1 MNNDNGLTYV
11 PKFVRQTSDLGY
23 GDIVTHE
30 NYNEKLNLL
39 IQQGDYN
46 TEVLRQLLTPEYDP
60 ERTYHIYYLDKALE
74 DEATRV
80 DQNLQDAVDTLNGRI
95 DDITE
100 GIDDRFTADERDIAT
115 NARNIETNA
124 DNIATNTLN
133 IATNAADILKILD
146 GTTPVAKADAIT
158 GIENAGARK
167 YYGTDRTSAA
177 GFYDMPAAIF
187 AEGTEAQPAL
197 VNGIIFTPAPDS
209 VEESM
214 LTSDV
219 RTKLNRTNITDYELL
234 DNLPL
239 INNVQ
244 LKGNKSL
251 ADLGIQPAGSYI
263 SPAAVADSYYNKTEV
278 DNLLNPKLDTSTAA
292 STYQTQAGMSSYLTT
307 AAASSTYDT
316 ITSVDNKISTVNS
329 SITSLGNDRAKV
341 FVQSGTPSGAKTGD
355 LWIAV

>member
-1 MNNDNGLTYV
+1 MNNNGLTYV

-60 ERTYHIYYLDKALE
+60 DRTYHIYYLDKALE
-74 DEATRV
+74 NEAERV

-95 DDITE
+95 D
-100 GIDDRFTADERDIAT
+100 GLDDRFVADEENIAT
-115 NARNIETNA
+115 NTRNIEINTG
-124 DNIATNTLN
+124 NIATNTLN
-133 IATNAADILKILD
+133 IATNAANILKILD
-146 GTTPVAKADAIT
+146 GTTPVAKANAIT

-167 YYGTDRTSAA
+167 YYGTDRTSTA
-177 GFYDMPAAIF
+177 GFHDMPAAIF

-209 VEESM
+209 VEEAM
-214 LTSDV
+214 LTSEV
-219 RTKLNRTNITDYELL
+219 RTKLNRTSITDYALL
-234 DNLPL
+234 DNLPK
-239 INNVQ
+239 INNIE

-263 SPAAVADSYYNKTEV
+263 SPAAVADSYYNKTQV
-278 DNLLNPKLDTSTAA
+278 DTLLSPKLDASTAA
-292 STYQTQAGMSSYLTT
+292 STYQRQDAMGVYLL
-307 AAASSTYDT
+307 SSTASNTYAT
-316 ITSVDNKISTVNS
+316 QTALANEASARATAITNM
-329 SITSLGNDRAKV
+329 GNDRAKV
-341 FVQSGTPSGAKTGD
+341 FVQSSQPSNAKTGD

>member
-1 MNNDNGLTYV
+1 MNNNGLTYV

-60 ERTYHIYYLDKALE
+60 DRTYHIYYLDKALE
-74 DEATRV
+74 NEAERV

-95 DDITE
+95 D
-100 GIDDRFTADERDIAT
+100 GLDDRFVSDEENIAT
-115 NARNIETNA
+115 NTRNIEINTG
-124 DNIATNTLN
+124 NIATNTLN
-133 IATNAADILKILD
+133 IATNAANILKILD
-146 GTTPVAKADAIT
+146 GTTPVAKANAIT

-167 YYGTDRTSAA
+167 YYGTDRTSTA
-177 GFYDMPAAIF
+177 GFHDMPAAIF

-197 VNGIIFTPAPDS
+197 VNGIVFTPAPDS
-209 VEESM
+209 VEEAM
-214 LTSDV
+214 LTSEV
-219 RTKLNRTNITDYELL
+219 RTKLNRTSITDYALL
-234 DNLPL
+234 DNLPK
-239 INNVQ
+239 INNIE

-263 SPAAVADSYYNKTEV
+263 SPAAVADSYYNKTQV
-278 DNLLNPKLDTSTAA
+278 DTLLSPKLDASTAA
-292 STYQTQAGMSSYLTT
+292 STYQRQDAMGVYLL
-307 AAASSTYDT
+307 SSTASNTYAT
-316 ITSVDNKISTVNS
+316 QTALANEASARATAITNM
-329 SITSLGNDRAKV
+329 GNDRAKV
-341 FVQSGTPSGAKTGD
+341 FVQSSQPSNAKTGD

>member
-1 MNNDNGLTYV
+1 MNNNGLTYV

-60 ERTYHIYYLDKALE
+60 DRTYHIYYLDKALE
-74 DEATRV
+74 HEAERV

-95 DDITE
+95 D
-100 GIDDRFTADERDIAT
+100 GLDDRFVADEENIAT
-115 NARNIETNA
+115 NTRNIEINTG
-124 DNIATNTLN
+124 NIATNTLN
-133 IATNAADILKILD
+133 IATNAANILKILD
-146 GTTPVAKADAIT
+146 GTTPVAKANAIT

-167 YYGTDRTSAA
+167 YYGTDRTSTA
-177 GFYDMPAAIF
+177 GFHDMPAAIF

-209 VEESM
+209 VEEAM
-214 LTSDV
+214 LTSEV
-219 RTKLNRTNITDYELL
+219 RTKLNRTNITDYALL
-234 DNLPL
+234 DNLPK
-239 INNVQ
+239 INNIE

-263 SPAAVADSYYNKTEV
+263 SPAAVADSYYNKTQV
-278 DNLLNPKLDTSTAA
+278 DTLLSQKLDASTAA
-292 STYQTQAGMSSYLTT
+292 STYQRQDAMDVYLL
-307 AAASSTYDT
+307 SSTASNTYAT
-316 ITSVDNKISTVNS
+316 QTALANEASARATAITNM
-329 SITSLGNDRAKV
+329 GNDRAKV
-341 FVQSGTPSGAKTGD
+341 FVQSSQPSNAKTGD

>member
-1 MNNDNGLTYV
+1 MNNNGLTYV

-60 ERTYHIYYLDKALE
+60 DRTYHIYYLDKALE
-74 DEATRV
+74 NEAERV

-95 DDITE
+95 D
-100 GIDDRFTADERDIAT
+100 GLDDRFVADEKNIAT
-115 NARNIETNA
+115 NTRNIEINTG
-124 DNIATNTLN
+124 NIATNTLN
-133 IATNAADILKILD
+133 ITTNAANILKILD
-146 GTTPVAKADAIT
+146 GTTPVAKANAIT

-167 YYGTDRTSAA
+167 YYGTDRTSTA
-177 GFYDMPAAIF
+177 GFHDMPAAIF

-197 VNGIIFTPAPDS
+197 VNGIVFTPAPDS
-209 VEESM
+209 VEEAM
-214 LTSDV
+214 LTSEV
-219 RTKLNRTNITDYELL
+219 RTKLNRTSITDYALL
-234 DNLPL
+234 DNLPK
-239 INNVQ
+239 INNIE

-263 SPAAVADSYYNKTEV
+263 SPAAVADSYYNKTQV
-278 DNLLNPKLDTSTAA
+278 DTLLSPKLDASTAA
-292 STYQTQAGMSSYLTT
+292 STYQRQDAMGVYLL
-307 AAASSTYDT
+307 SSTASNTYAT
-316 ITSVDNKISTVNS
+316 QTALANEASARATAITNM
-329 SITSLGNDRAKV
+329 GNDRAKV
-341 FVQSGTPSGAKTGD
+341 FVQSSQPSNAKTGD

>member
-1 MNNDNGLTYV
+1 MNNNGLTYV

-60 ERTYHIYYLDKALE
+60 DRTYHIYYLDKALE
-74 DEATRV
+74 HEAERV

-95 DDITE
+95 D
-100 GIDDRFTADERDIAT
+100 GLDDRFVTDE
-115 NARNIETNA
+115 E
-124 DNIATNTLN
+124 NIATNTRNIEINTGN
-133 IATNAADILKILD
+133 IATNAANILKILD
-146 GTTPVAKADAIT
+146 GTTPVAKANAIT

-167 YYGTDRTSAA
+167 YYGTDRTSTA

-209 VEESM
+209 VEEAM
-214 LTSDV
+214 LTSEV
-219 RTKLNRTNITDYELL
+219 RTKLNRTSITDYALL
-234 DNLPL
+234 DNLPK
-239 INNVQ
+239 INNIE

-263 SPAAVADSYYNKTEV
+263 SPAAVADSYYNKTQV
-278 DNLLNPKLDTSTAA
+278 DTLLSPKLDASTAA
-292 STYQTQAGMSSYLTT
+292 STYQRQDAMDVYLL
-307 AAASSTYDT
+307 SSTASNTYAT
-316 ITSVDNKISTVNS
+316 QTALANEASARATAITNM
-329 SITSLGNDRAKV
+329 GNDRAKV
-341 FVQSGTPSGAKTGD
+341 FVQSSQPSNAKTGD

>member
-1 MNNDNGLTYV
+1 MNNNGLTYV

-46 TEVLRQLLTPEYDP
+46 TEVLRQLLTPEYNPD
-60 ERTYHIYYLDKALE
+60 RTYHIYYLDKALE
-74 DEATRV
+74 DEAERA
-80 DQNLQDAVDTLNGRI
+80 DQNLQAAVDTFNGRI
-95 DDITE
+95 D
-100 GIDDRFTADERDIAT
+100 GLDDRFVADEEDIAT

-124 DNIATNTLN
+124 GNIATNTLN
-133 IATNAADILKILD
+133 IATNAANILKILN

-214 LTSDV
+214 LTPEV

-234 DNLPL
+234 DNLPE
-239 INNVQ
+239 INNIE

-263 SPAAVADSYYNKTEV
+263 SPAAVADSYYNKTQV
-278 DNLLNPKLDTSTAA
+278 DSLLTPKLDASTAA
-292 STYQTQAGMSSYLTT
+292 STYQRQDAMSVYLL
-307 AAASSTYDT
+307 SSTASNTYAT
-316 ITSVDNKISTVNS
+316 QTALANEASARATAITNM
-329 SITSLGNDRAKV
+329 GNDRAKV
-341 FVQSGTPSGAKTGD
+341 FVQSSQPSNAKTGD

>member
-1 MNNDNGLTYV
+1 MNNNGLTYV

-60 ERTYHIYYLDKALE
+60 DRTYHIYYLDKALE
-74 DEATRV
+74 HEAERV

-95 DDITE
+95 D
-100 GIDDRFTADERDIAT
+100 GLDDRFVADEENIAT
-115 NARNIETNA
+115 NTRNIEINTG
-124 DNIATNTLN
+124 NIATNTLN
-133 IATNAADILKILD
+133 IATNAANILKILD
-146 GTTPVAKADAIT
+146 GTTPVAKANAIT

-167 YYGTDRTSAA
+167 YYGTDRTSTA
-177 GFYDMPAAIF
+177 GFHDMPAAIF

-209 VEESM
+209 VEEAM
-214 LTSDV
+214 LTSEV
-219 RTKLNRTNITDYELL
+219 RTKLNRTNITDYTLL
-234 DNLPL
+234 DNLPK
-239 INNVQ
+239 INNIE

-263 SPAAVADSYYNKTEV
+263 SPAAVADSYYNKTQV
-278 DNLLNPKLDTSTAA
+278 DTLLSPKLDASTAA
-292 STYQTQAGMSSYLTT
+292 STYQRQDAMDVYLL
-307 AAASSTYDT
+307 SSTASNTYAT
-316 ITSVDNKISTVNS
+316 QTALANEASARATAITNM
-329 SITSLGNDRAKV
+329 GNDRAKV
-341 FVQSGTPSGAKTGD
+341 FVQSSQPANAKTGD

>member
-46 TEVLRQLLTPEYDP
+46 TEVLRQLLTPDYDP
-60 ERTYHIYYLDKALE
+60 ERTYHIYYLDKAIE
-74 DEATRV
+74 DEAARA
-80 DQNLQDAVDTLNGRI
+80 DQNLQDAVDTLNERI
-95 DDITE
+95 DGLDE
-100 GIDDRFTADERDIAT
+100 RFVADEEDIAT

-124 DNIATNTLN
+124 GNIATNTTN
-133 IATNAADILKILD
+133 IATNAANILKILD

-167 YYGTDRTSAA
+167 YYGTDKTSAA

-214 LTSDV
+214 LTSEV

-234 DNLPL
+234 DNLPE
-239 INNVQ
+239 INNVE

-263 SPAAVADSYYNKTEV
+263 SPAAVADSYYNKAQV
-278 DNLLNPKLDTSTAA
+278 DSLLDPKLDASTAA
-292 STYQTQAGMSSYLTT
+292 STYQRQDAMSVYLL
-307 AAASSTYDT
+307 SSTASNTYATQTALANEVSARATAVTNMGD
-316 ITSVDNKISTVNS
+316 
-329 SITSLGNDRAKV
+329 DRAKV
-341 FVQSGTPSGAKTGD
+341 FVQSSQPSGAKTGD

>member
-1 MNNDNGLTYV
+1 MNNNGLTYV

-60 ERTYHIYYLDKALE
+60 DRTYHIYYLDKALE
-74 DEATRV
+74 HEAERV

-95 DDITE
+95 D
-100 GIDDRFTADERDIAT
+100 GLDDRFVADEE
-115 NARNIETNA
+115 NIEINTG
-124 DNIATNTLN
+124 NIATNTLN
-133 IATNAADILKILD
+133 IATNAANILKILD
-146 GTTPVAKADAIT
+146 GTTPVAKTNAIT

-167 YYGTDRTSAA
+167 YYGTDSTSTA
-177 GFYDMPAAIF
+177 GFHDMPAAIF

-209 VEESM
+209 VEEAM
-214 LTSDV
+214 LTSEV
-219 RTKLNRTNITDYELL
+219 RTKLNRTNITDYALL
-234 DNLPL
+234 DNLPK
-239 INNVQ
+239 INNIE

-263 SPAAVADSYYNKTEV
+263 SPAAVADSYYNKTQV
-278 DNLLNPKLDTSTAA
+278 DTLLSPKLDASTAA
-292 STYQTQAGMSSYLTT
+292 STYQRQDAMDVYLL
-307 AAASSTYDT
+307 SSTASNTYAT
-316 ITSVDNKISTVNS
+316 QTALANEASARATAITNM
-329 SITSLGNDRAKV
+329 GNDRAKV
-341 FVQSGTPSGAKTGD
+341 FVQSSQPSNAKTGD

>member
-1 MNNDNGLTYV
+1 MNNNGLTYV
-11 PKFVRQTSDLGY
+11 PKFVHQTSDLGY

-60 ERTYHIYYLDKALE
+60 DRTYHIYYLDKALE
-74 DEATRV
+74 HEAERV

-95 DDITE
+95 D
-100 GIDDRFTADERDIAT
+100 GLDDRFVADE
-115 NARNIETNA
+115 E
-124 DNIATNTLN
+124 NIATNTRNIEINTGN
-133 IATNAADILKILD
+133 IATNAANILKILD
-146 GTTPVAKADAIT
+146 GTTPVAKANAIT

-167 YYGTDRTSAA
+167 YYGTDRTSTA
-177 GFYDMPAAIF
+177 GFHDMPAAIF

-209 VEESM
+209 VEEAM
-214 LTSDV
+214 LTSEV
-219 RTKLNRTNITDYELL
+219 RTKLNRTNITDYALL
-234 DNLPL
+234 DNLPE
-239 INNVQ
+239 INNIE

-263 SPAAVADSYYNKTEV
+263 SPAAVADSYYNKTQV
-278 DNLLNPKLDTSTAA
+278 DTLLSPKLDA
-292 STYQTQAGMSSYLTT
+292 ST
-307 AAASSTYDT
+307 ASSTYQRQDAMDIYLLSST
-316 ITSVDNKISTVNS
+316 ASNTYATQTALANEASARATAITNM
-329 SITSLGNDRAKV
+329 GNDRAKV
-341 FVQSGTPSGAKTGD
+341 FVQSSQPSNAKTGD

>member
-1 MNNDNGLTYV
+1 MNNNGLTYV

-60 ERTYHIYYLDKALE
+60 DRTYHIYYLDKALE
-74 DEATRV
+74 HEAERV

-95 DDITE
+95 D
-100 GIDDRFTADERDIAT
+100 GLDDRFVADEKNIAT
-115 NARNIETNA
+115 NTRNIEINTG
-124 DNIATNTLN
+124 NIATNTLN
-133 IATNAADILKILD
+133 IATNAANILKILD
-146 GTTPVAKADAIT
+146 GTTPVAKANAIT

-167 YYGTDRTSAA
+167 YYGTDRTSTA

-209 VEESM
+209 VEEAM
-214 LTSDV
+214 LTSEV
-219 RTKLNRTNITDYELL
+219 RTKLNRTNITDYALL
-234 DNLPL
+234 DNLPK
-239 INNVQ
+239 INNIE

-263 SPAAVADSYYNKTEV
+263 SPAAVADSYYNKTQV
-278 DNLLNPKLDTSTAA
+278 DTLLSPKLDASTAA
-292 STYQTQAGMSSYLTT
+292 STYQRQDAMDVYLL
-307 AAASSTYDT
+307 SSTASNTYAT
-316 ITSVDNKISTVNS
+316 QTALANEASARATAITNM
-329 SITSLGNDRAKV
+329 GNDRAKV
-341 FVQSGTPSGAKTGD
+341 FVQSSQPSNAKTGD

>member
-1 MNNDNGLTYV
+1 MNNNGLTYV

-60 ERTYHIYYLDKALE
+60 DRTYHIYYLDKALE
-74 DEATRV
+74 NEAERV

-95 DDITE
+95 D
-100 GIDDRFTADERDIAT
+100 GLDDRFVADE
-115 NARNIETNA
+115 E
-124 DNIATNTLN
+124 NIATNIRNIEINTGN
-133 IATNAADILKILD
+133 IATNAANILKILD
-146 GTTPVAKADAIT
+146 GTIPVAKANAIT

-167 YYGTDRTSAA
+167 YYGTDRTSTA
-177 GFYDMPAAIF
+177 GFHDMPAAIF

-209 VEESM
+209 VEEAM
-214 LTSDV
+214 LTSEV
-219 RTKLNRTNITDYELL
+219 RTKLNRTSITDYALL
-234 DNLPL
+234 DNLPK
-239 INNVQ
+239 INNIE

-263 SPAAVADSYYNKTEV
+263 SPAAVADSYYNKTQV
-278 DNLLNPKLDTSTAA
+278 DTLLSPKLDASTAA
-292 STYQTQAGMSSYLTT
+292 STYQRQDAMDVYLL
-307 AAASSTYDT
+307 SSTASNTYAT
-316 ITSVDNKISTVNS
+316 QTALANEASARATAITNM
-329 SITSLGNDRAKV
+329 GNDRAKV
-341 FVQSGTPSGAKTGD
+341 FVQSSQPSNAKTGD

>member
-1 MNNDNGLTYV
+1 MNNNGLTYV

-60 ERTYHIYYLDKALE
+60 DRTYHIYYLDKALE
-74 DEATRV
+74 HEAERV

-95 DDITE
+95 D
-100 GIDDRFTADERDIAT
+100 GLDDRFVSDEENIAT
-115 NARNIETNA
+115 NTRNIEINTG
-124 DNIATNTLN
+124 NIATNTLN
-133 IATNAADILKILD
+133 IATNAANILKILD
-146 GTTPVAKADAIT
+146 GTTPVAKANAIT

-167 YYGTDRTSAA
+167 YYGTDRTSTA
-177 GFYDMPAAIF
+177 GFHDMPAAIF

-197 VNGIIFTPAPDS
+197 VNGIVFTPAPDS
-209 VEESM
+209 VEEAM
-214 LTSDV
+214 LTSEV
-219 RTKLNRTNITDYELL
+219 RTKLNRTSITDYALL
-234 DNLPL
+234 DNLPK
-239 INNVQ
+239 INNIE

-263 SPAAVADSYYNKTEV
+263 SPAAVADSYYNKTQV
-278 DNLLNPKLDTSTAA
+278 DTLLSPKLDA
-292 STYQTQAGMSSYLTT
+292 ST
-307 AAASSTYDT
+307 ASSTYQRQDAMDVYLLSST
-316 ITSVDNKISTVNS
+316 ASNTYATQTALANEASARATAITNM
-329 SITSLGNDRAKV
+329 GNDRAKV
-341 FVQSGTPSGAKTGD
+341 FVQSSQPSNAKTGD

>member
-1 MNNDNGLTYV
+1 MNNNGLTYV

-60 ERTYHIYYLDKALE
+60 DRTYHIYYLDKALE
-74 DEATRV
+74 NEAERV

-95 DDITE
+95 D
-100 GIDDRFTADERDIAT
+100 GLDDRFVADEENIAT
-115 NARNIETNA
+115 NTRNIEINTG
-124 DNIATNTLN
+124 NIATNTLN
-133 IATNAADILKILD
+133 IATNAANILKILD
-146 GTTPVAKADAIT
+146 GTTPVAKANAIT

-167 YYGTDRTSAA
+167 YYGTDRTSTA
-177 GFYDMPAAIF
+177 GFHDMPAAIF

-209 VEESM
+209 VEEAM
-214 LTSDV
+214 LTSEV
-219 RTKLNRTNITDYELL
+219 RTKLNRTNITDYALL
-234 DNLPL
+234 DNLPE
-239 INNVQ
+239 INNIE

-263 SPAAVADSYYNKTEV
+263 SPAAVADSYYNKTQV
-278 DNLLNPKLDTSTAA
+278 DTLLSPKLDASTAA
-292 STYQTQAGMSSYLTT
+292 STYQRQDAMDVYLL
-307 AAASSTYDT
+307 SSTASNTYAT
-316 ITSVDNKISTVNS
+316 QTALANEASARATAITNM
-329 SITSLGNDRAKV
+329 GNDRAKV
-341 FVQSGTPSGAKTGD
+341 FVQSSQPSNAKTGD

>member
-1 MNNDNGLTYV
+1 MNNNGLTYV

-60 ERTYHIYYLDKALE
+60 DRTYHIYYLDKALE
-74 DEATRV
+74 NEAARV

-95 DDITE
+95 D
-100 GIDDRFTADERDIAT
+100 GLDDRFVADE
-115 NARNIETNA
+115 E
-124 DNIATNTLN
+124 NIATNTKNIEINTGN
-133 IATNAADILKILD
+133 IATNTANILKILD
-146 GTTPVAKADAIT
+146 GTTPVAKANAIT

-167 YYGTDRTSAA
+167 YYGTDRTSTA

-209 VEESM
+209 VEEAM
-214 LTSDV
+214 LTSEV
-219 RTKLNRTNITDYELL
+219 RTKLNRTSITDYTLL
-234 DNLPL
+234 DNLPK
-239 INNVQ
+239 INNIE

-251 ADLGIQPAGSYI
+251 ADLGIQPAGNYI
-263 SPAAVADSYYNKTEV
+263 SPAAVADSYYNKTQV
-278 DNLLNPKLDTSTAA
+278 DTLLSPKLDASTAA
-292 STYQTQAGMSSYLTT
+292 STYQRQDAMDVYLL
-307 AAASSTYDT
+307 SSTASNTYAT
-316 ITSVDNKISTVNS
+316 QTALANEASARATAITNI
-329 SITSLGNDRAKV
+329 GNDRAKV
-341 FVQSGTPSGAKTGD
+341 FVQSSQPSNAKTGD

>member
-1 MNNDNGLTYV
+1 MNNNGLTYV

-60 ERTYHIYYLDKALE
+60 DRTYHIYYLDKALE
-74 DEATRV
+74 NEAERV

-95 DDITE
+95 D
-100 GIDDRFTADERDIAT
+100 GLDDRFVADEENIAT
-115 NARNIETNA
+115 NTRNIEINTG
-124 DNIATNTLN
+124 NIATNTLN
-133 IATNAADILKILD
+133 IATNAANILKILD
-146 GTTPVAKADAIT
+146 GTTPVAKANAIT

-167 YYGTDRTSAA
+167 YYGTDRTSTA
-177 GFYDMPAAIF
+177 GFHDMPAAIF

-209 VEESM
+209 VEEAM
-214 LTSDV
+214 LTSEV
-219 RTKLNRTNITDYELL
+219 RTKLNRTSITDYALL
-234 DNLPL
+234 DNLPK
-239 INNVQ
+239 INNIE

-263 SPAAVADSYYNKTEV
+263 SPAAVADSYYNKTQV
-278 DNLLNPKLDTSTAA
+278 DTLLSPKLDASTAA
-292 STYQTQAGMSSYLTT
+292 STYQRQDAMDVYLL
-307 AAASSTYDT
+307 SSTASNTYAT
-316 ITSVDNKISTVNS
+316 QTALANEASARATAITNM
-329 SITSLGNDRAKV
+329 GNDRAKV
-341 FVQSGTPSGAKTGD
+341 FVQSSQPSNAKTGD

>member
-1 MNNDNGLTYV
+1 MNNNGLTYV

-46 TEVLRQLLTPEYDP
+46 TEVLRQLLMPEYDP
-60 ERTYHIYYLDKALE
+60 DRTYHIYYLDKALE
-74 DEATRV
+74 REAERV

-95 DDITE
+95 D
-100 GIDDRFTADERDIAT
+100 GLDDRFVADEENIATNTKNIEINTGDIAT
-115 NARNIETNA
+115 NAAN
-124 DNIATNTLN
+124 
-133 IATNAADILKILD
+133 ILKILD
-146 GTTPVAKADAIT
+146 GTTPVAKANAIT

-167 YYGTDRTSAA
+167 YYGTDRTSTA

-209 VEESM
+209 VEEAM
-214 LTSDV
+214 LTSEV
-219 RTKLNRTNITDYELL
+219 RTKLNRTSITDYTLL
-234 DNLPL
+234 DNLPK
-239 INNVQ
+239 INNIE

-251 ADLGIQPAGSYI
+251 ADLGIQPAGNYI
-263 SPAAVADSYYNKTEV
+263 SPAAVADSYYNKTQV
-278 DNLLNPKLDTSTAA
+278 DTLLSPKLDASTAA
-292 STYQTQAGMSSYLTT
+292 STYQRQDAMDVYLL
-307 AAASSTYDT
+307 SSTASNTYAT
-316 ITSVDNKISTVNS
+316 QTALANEASARATAITNM
-329 SITSLGNDRAKV
+329 GNDRAKV
-341 FVQSGTPSGAKTGD
+341 FVQSSQPSNAKTGD

>member
-1 MNNDNGLTYV
+1 MNNNGLTYV

-60 ERTYHIYYLDKALE
+60 DRTYHIYYLDKALE
-74 DEATRV
+74 HEAERV

-95 DDITE
+95 D
-100 GIDDRFTADERDIAT
+100 GLDDRFVADEENIAT
-115 NARNIETNA
+115 NTRNIEINTG
-124 DNIATNTLN
+124 NIATNTLN
-133 IATNAADILKILD
+133 IATNAANILKILD
-146 GTTPVAKADAIT
+146 GTTPVAKANAIT

-167 YYGTDRTSAA
+167 YYGTDRTSTA
-177 GFYDMPAAIF
+177 GFHDMPAAIF

-197 VNGIIFTPAPDS
+197 VNGIVFTPAPDS
-209 VEESM
+209 VEEAM
-214 LTSDV
+214 LTSEV
-219 RTKLNRTNITDYELL
+219 RTKLNRTNITDYALL
-234 DNLPL
+234 DNLPK
-239 INNVQ
+239 INNIE

-263 SPAAVADSYYNKTEV
+263 SPAAVADSYYNKTQV
-278 DNLLNPKLDTSTAA
+278 DTLLSPKLDASTAA
-292 STYQTQAGMSSYLTT
+292 STYQRQDAMGVYLL
-307 AAASSTYDT
+307 SSTASNTYAT
-316 ITSVDNKISTVNS
+316 QTALANEASARATAITNM
-329 SITSLGNDRAKV
+329 GNDRAKV
-341 FVQSGTPSGAKTGD
+341 FVQSSQPSNAKTGD

>member
-1 MNNDNGLTYV
+1 MNNNGLTYV

-60 ERTYHIYYLDKALE
+60 DRTYHIYYLDKALE
-74 DEATRV
+74 NEAERV

-95 DDITE
+95 D
-100 GIDDRFTADERDIAT
+100 GLDDRFVADEENIAT
-115 NARNIETNA
+115 NTRNIEINTG
-124 DNIATNTLN
+124 NIATNTLN
-133 IATNAADILKILD
+133 IATNAANILKILD
-146 GTTPVAKADAIT
+146 GTTPVAKANAIT

-167 YYGTDRTSAA
+167 YYGTDRTSTA
-177 GFYDMPAAIF
+177 GFHDMPAAIF

-209 VEESM
+209 VEEAM
-214 LTSDV
+214 LTSEV
-219 RTKLNRTNITDYELL
+219 RTKLNRTNITDYALL
-234 DNLPL
+234 DNLPK
-239 INNVQ
+239 INNIE

-263 SPAAVADSYYNKTEV
+263 SPAAVADSYYNKTQV
-278 DNLLNPKLDTSTAA
+278 DTLLSPKLDASTAA
-292 STYQTQAGMSSYLTT
+292 STYQRQDAMDVYLL
-307 AAASSTYDT
+307 SSTASNTYAT
-316 ITSVDNKISTVNS
+316 QTALANEASARATAITNM
-329 SITSLGNDRAKV
+329 GNDRAKV
-341 FVQSGTPSGAKTGD
+341 FVQSSQPSNAKTGD

>member
-1 MNNDNGLTYV
+1 MNNNGLTYV

-60 ERTYHIYYLDKALE
+60 DRTYHIYYLDKALE
-74 DEATRV
+74 HEAERV
-80 DQNLQDAVDTLNGRI
+80 DQNLQDVVDTLNSRI
-95 DDITE
+95 D
-100 GIDDRFTADERDIAT
+100 GLDDRFVADE
-115 NARNIETNA
+115 E
-124 DNIATNTLN
+124 NIATNTRNIEINTGN
-133 IATNAADILKILD
+133 IATNAANILKILD
-146 GTTPVAKADAIT
+146 GTTPVAKANAIT

-167 YYGTDRTSAA
+167 YYGTDRTSTA

-209 VEESM
+209 VEEAM
-214 LTSDV
+214 LTSEV
-219 RTKLNRTNITDYELL
+219 RTKLNRTNITDYALL
-234 DNLPL
+234 DNLPK
-239 INNVQ
+239 INNIE

-263 SPAAVADSYYNKTEV
+263 SPAAVADSYYNKTQV
-278 DNLLNPKLDTSTAA
+278 DTLLSPKLDASTAA
-292 STYQTQAGMSSYLTT
+292 STYQRQDAMDVYLL
-307 AAASSTYDT
+307 SSTASNTYAT
-316 ITSVDNKISTVNS
+316 QTALANEASARATAITNI
-329 SITSLGNDRAKV
+329 GNDRAKV
-341 FVQSGTPSGAKTGD
+341 FVQSSQPSNAKTGD

>member
-1 MNNDNGLTYV
+1 MNNNGLTYV

-60 ERTYHIYYLDKALE
+60 DRTYHIYYLDKALE
-74 DEATRV
+74 NEAKRV

-95 DDITE
+95 D
-100 GIDDRFTADERDIAT
+100 GLDDRFVADE
-115 NARNIETNA
+115 E
-124 DNIATNTLN
+124 NIATNTKNIEINTGN
-133 IATNAADILKILD
+133 IATNAANILKILD
-146 GTTPVAKADAIT
+146 GTTPVAKANAIT

-167 YYGTDRTSAA
+167 YYGTDRTSTA

-209 VEESM
+209 VEEAM
-214 LTSDV
+214 LTSEV
-219 RTKLNRTNITDYELL
+219 RTKLNRTNITDYALL
-234 DNLPL
+234 DNLPE
-239 INNVQ
+239 INNIE

-263 SPAAVADSYYNKTEV
+263 SPAAVADSYYNKTQV
-278 DNLLNPKLDTSTAA
+278 DTLLSPKLDA
-292 STYQTQAGMSSYLTT
+292 ST
-307 AAASSTYDT
+307 ASSTYQRQDAMDVYLLSST
-316 ITSVDNKISTVNS
+316 ASNTYATQTALANEASARAIAITNM
-329 SITSLGNDRAKV
+329 GNDRAKV
-341 FVQSGTPSGAKTGD
+341 FVQSSQPSNAKTGD

>member
-1 MNNDNGLTYV
+1 MNNNGLTYV

-60 ERTYHIYYLDKALE
+60 DRTYHIHYLDKALE
-74 DEATRV
+74 HEAERV

-95 DDITE
+95 D
-100 GIDDRFTADERDIAT
+100 GLDDRFVADE
-115 NARNIETNA
+115 E
-124 DNIATNTLN
+124 NIATNTRNIEINTGN
-133 IATNAADILKILD
+133 IATNAANILKILD
-146 GTTPVAKADAIT
+146 GTTPVAKANAIT

-167 YYGTDRTSAA
+167 YYGTDRTSTA

-209 VEESM
+209 VEEAM
-214 LTSDV
+214 LTSEV
-219 RTKLNRTNITDYELL
+219 RTKLNRTSITDYALL
-234 DNLPL
+234 DNLPK
-239 INNVQ
+239 INNIES
-244 LKGNKSL
+244 KGNKSL

-263 SPAAVADSYYNKTEV
+263 SPAAVADSYYNKTQV
-278 DNLLNPKLDTSTAA
+278 DTLLSPKLDASTAA
-292 STYQTQAGMSSYLTT
+292 STYQRQDAMDVYLL
-307 AAASSTYDT
+307 SSTASNTYAT
-316 ITSVDNKISTVNS
+316 QTALANEASARATAITNM
-329 SITSLGNDRAKV
+329 GNDRAKV
-341 FVQSGTPSGAKTGD
+341 FVQSSQPSNAKTGD

>member
-1 MNNDNGLTYV
+1 MNNNGLTYV

-60 ERTYHIYYLDKALE
+60 DRTYHIYYLDKALE
-74 DEATRV
+74 HEAERV

-95 DDITE
+95 D
-100 GIDDRFTADERDIAT
+100 GLDDRFVADE
-115 NARNIETNA
+115 E
-124 DNIATNTLN
+124 NIATNTKNIEINTGN
-133 IATNAADILKILD
+133 IATNAANILKILD
-146 GTTPVAKADAIT
+146 GITPVAKANAIT

-167 YYGTDRTSAA
+167 YYGTDRTSTA

-209 VEESM
+209 VEEAM
-214 LTSDV
+214 LTSEV
-219 RTKLNRTNITDYELL
+219 RTKLNRTSITDYTLL
-234 DNLPL
+234 DNLPK
-239 INNVQ
+239 INNIE

-251 ADLGIQPAGSYI
+251 ADLGIQPAGNYI
-263 SPAAVADSYYNKTEV
+263 SPAAVADSYYNKTQV
-278 DNLLNPKLDTSTAA
+278 DTLLSPKLDASTAA
-292 STYQTQAGMSSYLTT
+292 STYQRQDAMDVYLL
-307 AAASSTYDT
+307 SSTASNTYAT
-316 ITSVDNKISTVNS
+316 QTALANEASARATAITNM
-329 SITSLGNDRAKV
+329 GNDRAKV
-341 FVQSGTPSGAKTGD
+341 FVQSSQPSNAKTGD

>member
-1 MNNDNGLTYV
+1 MNNNGLTYV

-60 ERTYHIYYLDKALE
+60 DRTYHIYYLDKALE
-74 DEATRV
+74 NEAERV
-80 DQNLQDAVDTLNGRI
+80 DQNLQNAVDTLNGRI
-95 DDITE
+95 D
-100 GIDDRFTADERDIAT
+100 GLDDRFVTDE
-115 NARNIETNA
+115 E
-124 DNIATNTLN
+124 NIATNTRNIEINTGN
-133 IATNAADILKILD
+133 IATNAANILKILD
-146 GTTPVAKADAIT
+146 GTTPVAKANAIT

-167 YYGTDRTSAA
+167 YYGTDRTSTA

-209 VEESM
+209 VEEAM
-214 LTSDV
+214 LTSEV
-219 RTKLNRTNITDYELL
+219 RTKLNRTSITDYTLL
-234 DNLPL
+234 DNLPK
-239 INNVQ
+239 INNIE

-251 ADLGIQPAGSYI
+251 ADLGIQPAGNYI
-263 SPAAVADSYYNKTEV
+263 SPAAVADSYYNKTQV
-278 DNLLNPKLDTSTAA
+278 DTLLSPKLDASTAA
-292 STYQTQAGMSSYLTT
+292 STYQRQDAMDVYLL
-307 AAASSTYDT
+307 SSTASNTYAT
-316 ITSVDNKISTVNS
+316 QTALANEASARATAITNM
-329 SITSLGNDRAKV
+329 GNDRAKV
-341 FVQSGTPSGAKTGD
+341 FVQSSQPSNAKTGD

>member
-1 MNNDNGLTYV
+1 MNNNGLTYV

-60 ERTYHIYYLDKALE
+60 DRTYHIYYLDKALE
-74 DEATRV
+74 NEAERV
-80 DQNLQDAVDTLNGRI
+80 DQNLQAAVDTLNGRI
-95 DDITE
+95 DGLDN
-100 GIDDRFTADERDIAT
+100 RFVADE
-115 NARNIETNA
+115 E
-124 DNIATNTLN
+124 NIATNTRNIEINTGN
-133 IATNAADILKILD
+133 IATNAANILKILD
-146 GTTPVAKADAIT
+146 GTTPVAKANAIT

-167 YYGTDRTSAA
+167 YYGTDRTSTA

-209 VEESM
+209 VEEAM
-214 LTSDV
+214 LTSEV
-219 RTKLNRTNITDYELL
+219 RTKLNRTSITDYALL
-234 DNLPL
+234 DNLPK
-239 INNVQ
+239 INNIE

-263 SPAAVADSYYNKTEV
+263 SPAAVADSYYNKTQV
-278 DNLLNPKLDTSTAA
+278 DTLLSPKLDASTAA
-292 STYQTQAGMSSYLTT
+292 STYQRQDAMDVYLL
-307 AAASSTYDT
+307 SSTASNTYAT
-316 ITSVDNKISTVNS
+316 QTALANEASARATAITNM
-329 SITSLGNDRAKV
+329 GNDRAKV
-341 FVQSGTPSGAKTGD
+341 FVQSSQPSNAKTGD

>member
-1 MNNDNGLTYV
+1 MNNNGLTYV

-60 ERTYHIYYLDKALE
+60 DRTYHIYYLDKALE
-74 DEATRV
+74 NEAERV

-95 DDITE
+95 D
-100 GIDDRFTADERDIAT
+100 GLDDRFVSDEENIAT
-115 NARNIETNA
+115 NTRNIEINTG
-124 DNIATNTLN
+124 NIATNTLN
-133 IATNAADILKILD
+133 ITTNAANILKILD
-146 GTTPVAKADAIT
+146 GTTPVAKANAIT

-167 YYGTDRTSAA
+167 YYGTDRTSTA
-177 GFYDMPAAIF
+177 GFHDMPAAIF

-197 VNGIIFTPAPDS
+197 VNGIVFTPAPDS
-209 VEESM
+209 VEEAM
-214 LTSDV
+214 LTSEV
-219 RTKLNRTNITDYELL
+219 RTKLNRTNITDYALL
-234 DNLPL
+234 DNLPK
-239 INNVQ
+239 INNIE

-263 SPAAVADSYYNKTEV
+263 SPAAVADSYYNKTQV
-278 DNLLNPKLDTSTAA
+278 DTLLSPKLDA
-292 STYQTQAGMSSYLTT
+292 ST
-307 AAASSTYDT
+307 ASSTYQRQDAMDVYLLSST
-316 ITSVDNKISTVNS
+316 ASNTYATQTALANEASARATAITNM
-329 SITSLGNDRAKV
+329 GNDRAKV
-341 FVQSGTPSGAKTGD
+341 FVQSSQPSNAKTGD

>member
-1 MNNDNGLTYV
+1 MNNNGLTYV

-60 ERTYHIYYLDKALE
+60 DRTYHIYYLDKALE
-74 DEATRV
+74 HEAERV

-95 DDITE
+95 D
-100 GIDDRFTADERDIAT
+100 GLDDRFVTDE
-115 NARNIETNA
+115 E
-124 DNIATNTLN
+124 NIATNTRNIEINTGN
-133 IATNAADILKILD
+133 IATNAANILKILD
-146 GTTPVAKADAIT
+146 GTTPVAKANAIT

-167 YYGTDRTSAA
+167 YYGTDRTSTA
-177 GFYDMPAAIF
+177 GFHDMPAAIF

-209 VEESM
+209 VEEAM
-214 LTSDV
+214 LTSEV
-219 RTKLNRTNITDYELL
+219 RTKLNRTSITDYALL
-234 DNLPL
+234 DNLPK
-239 INNVQ
+239 INNIE

-263 SPAAVADSYYNKTEV
+263 SPAAVADSYYNKTQV
-278 DNLLNPKLDTSTAA
+278 DTLLSPKLDASTAA
-292 STYQTQAGMSSYLTT
+292 STYQRQDAMDVYLL
-307 AAASSTYDT
+307 SSTASNTYAT
-316 ITSVDNKISTVNS
+316 QTALANEASARATAITNM
-329 SITSLGNDRAKV
+329 GNDRAKV
-341 FVQSGTPSGAKTGD
+341 FVQSSQPSNAKTGD

>member
-1 MNNDNGLTYV
+1 MNNNGLTYV

-60 ERTYHIYYLDKALE
+60 DRTYHIYYLDKALE
-74 DEATRV
+74 HEAERV

-95 DDITE
+95 D
-100 GIDDRFTADERDIAT
+100 GLDDRFVSDEENIAT
-115 NARNIETNA
+115 NTRNIEINTG
-124 DNIATNTLN
+124 NIATNTLN
-133 IATNAADILKILD
+133 IATNAANILKILD
-146 GTTPVAKADAIT
+146 GTTPVAKANAIT

-167 YYGTDRTSAA
+167 YYGTDRTSTA
-177 GFYDMPAAIF
+177 GFHDMPAAIF

-209 VEESM
+209 VEEAM
-214 LTSDV
+214 LTSEV
-219 RTKLNRTNITDYELL
+219 RTKLNRTSITDYALL
-234 DNLPL
+234 DNLPK
-239 INNVQ
+239 INNIE

-263 SPAAVADSYYNKTEV
+263 SPAAVADSYYNKTQV
-278 DNLLNPKLDTSTAA
+278 DTLLSPKLDA
-292 STYQTQAGMSSYLTT
+292 ST
-307 AAASSTYDT
+307 ASSTYQRQDAMDVYLLSST
-316 ITSVDNKISTVNS
+316 ASNTYATQTALANEASARATAITNM
-329 SITSLGNDRAKV
+329 GNDRAKV
-341 FVQSGTPSGAKTGD
+341 FVQSSQPSNAKTGD

>member
-1 MNNDNGLTYV
+1 MNNNGLTYV

-60 ERTYHIYYLDKALE
+60 DRTYHIYYLDKALE
-74 DEATRV
+74 HEAERV

-95 DDITE
+95 D
-100 GIDDRFTADERDIAT
+100 GLDDRFVADE
-115 NARNIETNA
+115 E
-124 DNIATNTLN
+124 NIATNTRNIEINTGN
-133 IATNAADILKILD
+133 IATNAANILKILD
-146 GTTPVAKADAIT
+146 GTTPVAKANAIT

-167 YYGTDRTSAA
+167 YYGTDRTSTA

-187 AEGTEAQPAL
+187 AEGTEAQPVL

-209 VEESM
+209 VEEAM
-214 LTSDV
+214 LTSEV
-219 RTKLNRTNITDYELL
+219 RTKLNRTSITDYTLL
-234 DNLPL
+234 DNLPK
-239 INNVQ
+239 INNIE

-251 ADLGIQPAGSYI
+251 ADLGIQPAGNYI
-263 SPAAVADSYYNKTEV
+263 SPAAVADSYYNKTQV
-278 DNLLNPKLDTSTAA
+278 DTLLSPKLDASTAA
-292 STYQTQAGMSSYLTT
+292 STYQRQDAMDVYLL
-307 AAASSTYDT
+307 SSTASNTYAT
-316 ITSVDNKISTVNS
+316 QTALANEASARATAITNM
-329 SITSLGNDRAKV
+329 GNDRAKV
-341 FVQSGTPSGAKTGD
+341 FVQSSQPSNAKTGD

>member
-1 MNNDNGLTYV
+1 MNNNGLTYV

-60 ERTYHIYYLDKALE
+60 DRTYHIYYLDKALE
-74 DEATRV
+74 YEAERV

-95 DDITE
+95 D
-100 GIDDRFTADERDIAT
+100 GLDDRFVADE
-115 NARNIETNA
+115 E
-124 DNIATNTLN
+124 NIATNTKNIEINTGN
-133 IATNAADILKILD
+133 IATNAANILKILD
-146 GTTPVAKADAIT
+146 GTTPVAKANAIT

-167 YYGTDRTSAA
+167 YYGTDRTSTV
-177 GFYDMPAAIF
+177 GFHDMPAAIF

-209 VEESM
+209 VEEAM
-214 LTSDV
+214 LTSEV
-219 RTKLNRTNITDYELL
+219 RTKLNRTNITDYTLL
-234 DNLPL
+234 DNLPK
-239 INNVQ
+239 INNIE

-251 ADLGIQPAGSYI
+251 ADLGIQPAGNYI
-263 SPAAVADSYYNKTEV
+263 SPAAVADSYYNKTQV
-278 DNLLNPKLDTSTAA
+278 DTLLSPKLDASTAA
-292 STYQTQAGMSSYLTT
+292 STYQRQDAMDVYLL
-307 AAASSTYDT
+307 SSTASNTYAT
-316 ITSVDNKISTVNS
+316 QTALANEASARATAITNM
-329 SITSLGNDRAKV
+329 GNDRAKV
-341 FVQSGTPSGAKTGD
+341 FVQSSQPSNAKTGD

>member
-1 MNNDNGLTYV
+1 MNNNGLTYV

-60 ERTYHIYYLDKALE
+60 DRTYHIYYLDKALE
-74 DEATRV
+74 NEAERV
-80 DQNLQDAVDTLNGRI
+80 DQNLQNAVDTLDGRI
-95 DDITE
+95 D
-100 GIDDRFTADERDIAT
+100 GLDDRFVADE
-115 NARNIETNA
+115 E
-124 DNIATNTLN
+124 NIATNTRNIEINTGN
-133 IATNAADILKILD
+133 IATNAANILKILD
-146 GTTPVAKADAIT
+146 GTTPVAKANAIT

-167 YYGTDRTSAA
+167 YYGTDRTSTA

-209 VEESM
+209 VEEAM
-214 LTSDV
+214 LTSEV
-219 RTKLNRTNITDYELL
+219 RTKLNRTSITDYTLL
-234 DNLPL
+234 DNLPK
-239 INNVQ
+239 INNIE

-251 ADLGIQPAGSYI
+251 ADLGIQPAGNYI
-263 SPAAVADSYYNKTEV
+263 SPAAVADSYYNKTQV
-278 DNLLNPKLDTSTAA
+278 DTLLSPKLDSSTAA
-292 STYQTQAGMSSYLTT
+292 STYQRQDAMDVYLL
-307 AAASSTYDT
+307 SSTASNTYAT
-316 ITSVDNKISTVNS
+316 QTALANEASARATAITNM
-329 SITSLGNDRAKV
+329 GNDRAKV
-341 FVQSGTPSGAKTGD
+341 FVQSSQPSNAKTGD